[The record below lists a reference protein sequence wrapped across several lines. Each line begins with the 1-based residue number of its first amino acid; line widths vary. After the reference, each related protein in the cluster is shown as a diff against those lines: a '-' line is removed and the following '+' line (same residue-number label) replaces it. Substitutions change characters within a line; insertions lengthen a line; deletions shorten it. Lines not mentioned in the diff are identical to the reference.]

1 MGICLSCLRPQ
12 VDDDELNERSSL
24 LGHRQST
31 DENLQE
37 ELIKQQQRQAE
48 LFGIVN
54 ELSDNL
60 IDVPTFLTLH
70 TIQEPLEGPETAAGS
85 AEDETRRQSLKQQI
99 MREVADLN
107 EATKESC
114 RVSLSGQLYLE
125 FKGPTNT
132 TLLLDR

>member
-12 VDDDELNERSSL
+12 TDDDELNERSSL

-70 TIQEPLEGPETAAGS
+70 TIQEPLEGPDTATES
-85 AEDETRRQSLKQQI
+85 AEDEACRHSLKQKI
-99 MREVADLN
+99 MQEVTDLD

-114 RVSLSGQLYLE
+114 HVSLPGQLYLE
-125 FKGPTNT
+125 FK
-132 TLLLDR
+132 

>member
-1 MGICLSCLRPQ
+1 MGICLSCLRPEN
-12 VDDDELNERSSL
+12 DDDDLNERSSL

-70 TIQEPLEGPETAAGS
+70 TIQEPLEGPDTAAGV
-85 AEDETRRQSLKQQI
+85 AEDEARRHSLKQQI
-99 MREVADLN
+99 MQEVTNLD

-114 RVSLSGQLYLE
+114 HVSLPGKLYLE
-125 FKGPTNT
+125 FK
-132 TLLLDR
+132 